1 MHERPG
7 KNSLSIKMH
16 EWRERQ
22 NMTVEDASAKI
33 GIKKSSWSKLESGQH
48 KPRIE
53 TLVRLQ
59 QVFPEY
65 SLDDLARMAGYEL
78 PPLSTNDVDRLR
90 RIENF
95 LSKDPRYVV
104 ALEALMQF
112 SPQERETI
120 LLMIESMEKSYSMQQ
135 ESPET

>member
-1 MHERPG
+1 MVLTDHMRQ
-7 KNSLSIKMH
+7 
-16 EWRERQ
+16 WRERR
-22 NMTVEDASAKI
+22 NVTVEEAASRAGMTK
-33 GIKKSSWSKLESGQH
+33 GAWSKIERGINKPDIES
-48 KPRIE
+48 
-53 TLVRLQ
+53 LVRLQ
-59 QVFPEY
+59 QVFVEY
-65 SLDDLARMAGYEL
+65 TLEDLARMAGYEL

>member
-1 MHERPG
+1 MHEGPE

-22 NMTVEDASAKI
+22 NMTVEDASAMI

-48 KPRIE
+48 RPRIE

-59 QVFPEY
+59 QVFSEY
-65 SLDDLARMAGYEL
+65 SLDDLARMAGYDL
-78 PPLSTNDVDRLR
+78 PPLATSDVDRLQ

-95 LSKDPRYVV
+95 LKNDPRYM
-104 ALEALMQF
+104 ALLEALMQF

-120 LLMIESMEKSYSMQQ
+120 LLLVESMEKSYNTQQ
-135 ESPET
+135 NNQ